1 MINRT
6 NCICGT
12 ALEDIDAEFE
22 RAIPYVDPTDPC
34 SVFLHGHP
42 ELLGVLDR
50 LVEGGYS
57 EWDVTTGT
65 PVLVGDYD
73 VTLSSVDSLV
83 KRPRRKLTVKQRRK
97 LKEIDDAS
105 CR

>member
-1 MINRT
+1 MLNRT
-6 NCICGT
+6 NCICGK
-12 ALEDIDAEFE
+12 ALEDIDAEAE
-22 RAIPYVDPTDPC
+22 RVIRYVDPQDPC

-42 ELLGVLDR
+42 ELLGVMDR
-50 LVEGGYS
+50 LAEGGYS

-65 PVLVGDYD
+65 PVLLGDND

-83 KRPRRKLTVKQRRK
+83 ERPRRRLTAKQRRK

-105 CR
+105 